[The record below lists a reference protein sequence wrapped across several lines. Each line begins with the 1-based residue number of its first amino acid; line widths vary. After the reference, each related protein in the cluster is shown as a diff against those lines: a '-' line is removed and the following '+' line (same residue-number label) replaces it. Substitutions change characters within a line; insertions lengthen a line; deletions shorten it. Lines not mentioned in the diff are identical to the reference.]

1 MFLCPTWPDFSRAA
15 EWKINHWKKEKT
27 EKTKNRKRVFCAC
40 TFIPQTLP
48 FARIWNWEVHPERV
62 SQITSVSS
70 GARRRRLPVGVNA
83 LFMERSLL
91 VKAHVC
97 LKSKDFGFSV
107 WRQHPGSESPQAVSS
122 QAPESDGM
130 ENECSRPA
138 TQTQQACVT
147 RAGSTLPIHTSKPGL
162 LGVMS
167 FPLIL
172 LFLFS
177 SPFFFFIWTETG
189 THALGDSLLYAKIWQ
204 MRCHTDCS
212 ERSRRPE
219 VGQRRRK
226 VKKK

>member
-177 SPFFFFIWTETG
+177 SPFFFLWTETG